1 MYKEVLTAQ
10 QGELLPLLRV
20 FSKKFYL
27 VGGTAI
33 ALQIGHRRS
42 IDFDLFTKKALGA
55 QAILNQIKR
64 SNYRV
69 NSTLTQSSEELTIVV
84 EGIKTTFFSYPFSIR
99 VDVELEDII
108 KMPGLLDLS
117 AMKAYAMGRR
127 NKWKDYVDLYF
138 LLKYHLPL
146 RKIVK
151 RAKLI
156 FGEAFN
162 EKLFREQLC
171 FFEDIDYSESID
183 YLGQAVQDEIIR
195 QSLIEIATS

>member
-151 RAKLI
+151 
-156 FGEAFN
+156 G
-162 EKLFREQLC
+162 C
-171 FFEDIDYSESID
+171 
-183 YLGQAVQDEIIR
+183 
-195 QSLIEIATS
+195 